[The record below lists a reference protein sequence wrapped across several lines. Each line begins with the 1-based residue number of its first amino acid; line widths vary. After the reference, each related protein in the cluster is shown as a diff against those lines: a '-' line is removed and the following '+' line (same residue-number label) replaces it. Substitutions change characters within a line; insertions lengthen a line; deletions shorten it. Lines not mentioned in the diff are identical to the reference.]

1 MPCGSLSFRRLALR
15 ATPIAAGFLFLFAIC
30 SAAQSN
36 SSRNL
41 SEVLG
46 TWEGESKCT
55 VPNSPCHD
63 EHVIF
68 EITLDKNSPG
78 ALKSDG
84 YKVVNGERQFMGT
97 LRCEYDA
104 PKKTL
109 TCSSRGRDFDNWEYT
124 LSGDTLKGTLTVDS
138 GKTLYRRVTVKKVS
152 APNH

>member
-1 MPCGSLSFRRLALR
+1 MRTA
-15 ATPIAAGFLFLFAIC
+15 AIAASLLLLFLIC

-41 SEVLG
+41 SEILG

-68 EITLDKNSPG
+68 EITLDKNSQG

-104 PKKTL
+104 RKKTL
-109 TCSSRGRDFDNWEYT
+109 SCSSRGKDFDDWEYT

-138 GKTLYRRVTVKKVS
+138 GKTLYRRVAVKKVTS
-152 APNH
+152 S

>member
-1 MPCGSLSFRRLALR
+1 MRTA
-15 ATPIAAGFLFLFAIC
+15 AIAASLLLLFVIC

-41 SEVLG
+41 SEILG
-46 TWEGESKCT
+46 TWEGESECT

-68 EITLDKNSPG
+68 EITLDKNSRG

-104 PKKTL
+104 PEKTL
-109 TCSSRGRDFDNWEYT
+109 SCTARGKNFDDWEYT

-138 GKTLYRRVTVKKVS
+138 GKTLYRRVTVKKATS
-152 APNH
+152 S

>member
-1 MPCGSLSFRRLALR
+1 MPCRTFSFPRVALC
-15 ATPIAAGFLFLFAIC
+15 TAASAASFLFLFAIC

-41 SEVLG
+41 TEILG
-46 TWEGESKCT
+46 TWEGESRCT

-97 LRCEYDA
+97 LRCDYDA
-104 PKKTL
+104 AKKALSCT
-109 TCSSRGRDFDNWEYT
+109 SRGKDFDDWEYT

-138 GKTLYRRVTVKKVS
+138 GKTLYRRVNVKK
-152 APNH
+152 APASNH

>member
-1 MPCGSLSFRRLALR
+1 MPCGNLSFHRLALG
-15 ATPIAAGFLFLFAIC
+15 TTTIAAVFLFLFTIC
-30 SAAQSN
+30 SAEQSN

-41 SEVLG
+41 SEILG

-68 EITLDKNSPG
+68 EITLDKNSTG

-97 LRCEYDA
+97 LRCDYDA
-104 PKKTL
+104 AKKALSCT
-109 TCSSRGRDFDNWEYT
+109 SRGKEFDDWEYT
-124 LSGDTLKGTLTVDS
+124 LSGDTLKGTL
-138 GKTLYRRVTVKKVS
+138 YRRVTVKKVS
-152 APNH
+152 AANH

>member
-1 MPCGSLSFRRLALR
+1 MRTA
-15 ATPIAAGFLFLFAIC
+15 AIAASLLLLFVIC

-41 SEVLG
+41 SEILG
-46 TWEGESKCT
+46 TWEGESECT

-97 LRCEYDA
+97 LRCDYDA
-104 PKKTL
+104 AKKALSCT
-109 TCSSRGRDFDNWEYT
+109 SRGKDFDDWEYT

-138 GKTLYRRVTVKKVS
+138 GKTLYRRVNVKKAAAS
-152 APNH
+152 NH